1 MKVNKINSS
10 LKRRV
15 CIKLEKIV
23 FIDKVIF
30 MKEIKTKRFDGGRVP
45 LASDALCEFLR
56 NRPKTY
62 LLTPNYLKR
71 VLRYPLAGKYFCVL
85 PGPGFTEISDSSHI
99 LQWNLNKVVVPTFYE
114 RSLISVTQR
123 NNVKTQPRFYGRS
136 VTLPLAYVCL
146 ALYGSLISA
155 TQRNN
160 VKTQPRFYGRS
171 VTLPLAYVCLALYG
185 SLISATQRNNANA
198 YVCLAL
204 YGSLISATQ
213 RNNANAYVC
222 LALYGSLDI

>member
-23 FIDKVIF
+23 FIDKVIV

-45 LASDALCEFLR
+45 LASDALCEFIR

-71 VLRYPLAGKYFCVL
+71 VLCYPLAGKYFCVL
-85 PGPGFTEISDSSHI
+85 PGPGFTEISGSSHI

-114 RSLISVTQR
+114 RSLISAAQR
-123 NNVKTQPRFYGRS
+123 NNAN
-136 VTLPLAYVCL
+136 AYVCL

-160 VKTQPRFYGRS
+160 AN
-171 VTLPLAYVCLALYG
+171 AYVCLALYG

>member
-1 MKVNKINSS
+1 
-10 LKRRV
+10 
-15 CIKLEKIV
+15 
-23 FIDKVIF
+23 

-71 VLRYPLAGKYFCVL
+71 VLRHPLSGKYFCVL
-85 PGPGFTEISDSSHI
+85 PGPGFTEISGSSHI

-114 RSLISVTQR
+114 R
-123 NNVKTQPRFYGRS
+123 
-136 VTLPLAYVCL
+136 
-146 ALYGSLISA
+146 SLISA

-222 LALYGSLDI
+222 LALYGSLISATQRNNANAYVCLALYGSLISATQRNNANAYVCLALYGSLDI

>member
-45 LASDALCEFLR
+45 LASDALYEFIR

-85 PGPGFTEISDSSHI
+85 PGPGFTEISGSSHI

-114 RSLISVTQR
+114 R
-123 NNVKTQPRFYGRS
+123 
-136 VTLPLAYVCL
+136 
-146 ALYGSLISA
+146 
-155 TQRNN
+155 
-160 VKTQPRFYGRS
+160 
-171 VTLPLAYVCLALYG
+171 